1 MTDLCDDRT
10 PAAASARSR
19 FGSVSPPR
27 PKAPDSQEPAARQDV
42 RGGRG
47 GHEWTGM
54 SEAGVPAVLEVSP
67 RSVHWSMDFP
77 DHPALTSVAPDDAAR

>member
-1 MTDLCDDRT
+1 MTDLCDERT

-19 FGSVSPPR
+19 FGRVRPPR
-27 PKAPDSQEPAARQDV
+27 PRAPILRNPR
-42 RGGRG
+42 RGRTCGCGRG

-77 DHPALTSVAPDDAAR
+77 GHPALTSVAPDDAAR